1 MELLL
6 PSSLYTLQQFLL
18 YFYLLAYISIRY
30 IALRNIDA
38 ATYQITFQ
46 LKILTTAIFSVTL
59 MKKKLSLIQWLSLLL
74 LMFGVALVQ
83 PFSIFNNNI

>member
-1 MELLL
+1 M
-6 PSSLYTLQQFLL
+6 FI
-18 YFYLLAYISIRY
+18 YISIRY

-46 LKILTTAIFSVTL
+46 LKILTTAIFSVIL
-59 MKKKLSLIQWLSLLL
+59 MKKKLSIIQWLSLLL

-83 PFSIFNNNI
+83 PFSIF

>member
-1 MELLL
+1 M
-6 PSSLYTLQQFLL
+6 FI
-18 YFYLLAYISIRY
+18 YISIRY

-46 LKILTTAIFSVTL
+46 LKILTTAIFSVIL
-59 MKKKLSLIQWLSLLL
+59 MKKKLSIVQWLSLLL

-83 PFSIFNNNI
+83 PFSIF